1 MRRGVRLT
9 EDVPPCCPL
18 RTERPVGSSSS
29 SSVHTPAATRSSS
42 LSSPRISHP
51 SPAPVS
57 SLMQP
62 PATQDAAELT
72 VAAWGDSASGDRGDG
87 AMDID
92 MFVPSFWDDPENNG
106 YFLASPMDAV
116 GGVYDGQFGMKYSEQ
131 CTTPIPGSM
140 GSAEY
145 QDVCSPPSAAGF
157 SSVVSGGD
165 DDRHGKDGHPVGS
178 YDGDNGLGWP
188 LDPLLI
194 PDMSRSRSDSNI
206 SNGAAGSARTQQ
218 QPARHGSIS
227 AGSALSAHARTGTPT
242 PSLASVAAGGFGLGS
257 RTSRPS
263 INTEVHASHYQQ
275 PSSSVSAGAGSGANS
290 PRSRMTIVVDE
301 AKPETLVEVMKVL
314 MESQARVEF
323 RRG

>member
-1 MRRGVRLT
+1 
-9 EDVPPCCPL
+9 
-18 RTERPVGSSSS
+18 
-29 SSVHTPAATRSSS
+29 
-42 LSSPRISHP
+42 
-51 SPAPVS
+51 
-57 SLMQP
+57 
-62 PATQDAAELT
+62 
-72 VAAWGDSASGDRGDG
+72 
-87 AMDID
+87 MDID
-92 MFVPSFWDDPENNG
+92 MFAPSFWDDPENNG

-116 GGVYDGQFGMKYSEQ
+116 GGVYDGQFGMKYGEH

-145 QDVCSPPSAAGF
+145 QDVCSPPSAGGF
-157 SSVVSGGD
+157 SSVVSAGD
-165 DDRHGKDGHPVGS
+165 DDKLGKDGYPVGS
-178 YDGDNGLGWP
+178 HDSDSGLGWP

-194 PDMSRSRSDSNI
+194 PDMNRSRSDSNI

-227 AGSALSAHARTGTPT
+227 AHARTGTPT
-242 PSLASVAAGGFGLGS
+242 PSPASVAAGGFGLGS
-257 RTSRPS
+257 RTSRPPV
-263 INTEVHASHYQQ
+263 NTEMHASHHQQ
-275 PSSSVSAGAGSGANS
+275 SSSSVSAGAGSGANS